1 MRKTHCILKIYLLY
15 LHKKEL
21 MSNLEKKTAHH
32 EEALIYF
39 VDDDL
44 IYLKVVSHDLEKQ
57 GYKNVRSFSTAK
69 DIVEAVKENKPDI
82 ALLDYHLGGNTTGL
96 DVLKRIKQ
104 LSPDTDSIFLTA
116 SDDINVAIETMKN
129 GAYDYVIKGDTALI
143 RINHL
148 LGNICSHRKA
158 RKKGK
163 VVLWY
168 KVMIVVL
175 IALIATLMSIKNN
188 MPIG

>member
-1 MRKTHCILKIYLLY
+1 M
-15 LHKKEL
+15 E
-21 MSNLEKKTAHH
+21 SNKLRNRNDENT
-32 EEALIYF
+32 LIYF

-57 GYKNVRSFSTAK
+57 GYKNVRSFSNAK
-69 DIVEAVKENKPDI
+69 DIIEAVKEKKPDI
-82 ALLDYHLGGNTTGL
+82 SLLDYHLGGKTTGL

-104 LSPDTDSIFLTA
+104 ISPETQNIFLTA

-148 LGNICSHRKA
+148 LGNICNHIRSD
-158 RKKGK
+158 KKGNI
-163 VVLWY
+163 VLWY
-168 KVMIVVL
+168 KISIIILIILVGVL
-175 IALIATLMSIKNN
+175 IGFQNY
-188 MPIG
+188 MPV

>member
-1 MRKTHCILKIYLLY
+1 
-15 LHKKEL
+15 
-21 MSNLEKKTAHH
+21 MSNIDGNKKVD
-32 EEALIYF
+32 ENVLIYF

-57 GYKNVRSFSTAK
+57 GYKNVRSFSTSK
-69 DIVEAVKENKPDI
+69 DIIEATKEKKPDI

-96 DVLKRIKQ
+96 DVLKKIKQ
-104 LSPDTDSIFLTA
+104 YSPDTQSIFLTA
-116 SDDINVAIETMKN
+116 SDDIKVAIETMKN

-158 RKKGK
+158 DKKGK
-163 VVLWY
+163 VVFWY
-168 KVMIVVL
+168 KLMIILL
-175 IALIATLMSIKNN
+175 IALMATLLSIKNN

>member
-1 MRKTHCILKIYLLY
+1 
-15 LHKKEL
+15 
-21 MSNLEKKTAHH
+21 MSNLEKKTTTKKD
-32 EEALIYF
+32 ALIYF

-44 IYLKVVSHDLEKQ
+44 IYLKVVSHDLEKK

-69 DIVEAVKENKPDI
+69 DIIEAVKETKPDI

-96 DVLKRIKQ
+96 DVLKRIQK
-104 LSPDTDSIFLTA
+104 LSPETDSIFLTA
-116 SDDINVAIETMKN
+116 SDDIKVAIETMKN

-148 LGNICSHRKA
+148 LKNITSHRSA
-158 RKKGK
+158 NKKGK
-163 VVLWY
+163 VVFWY
-168 KVMIVVL
+168 KVMVVVL
-175 IALIATLMSIKNN
+175 IAVIATLMSIKNN

>member
-1 MRKTHCILKIYLLY
+1 MRADKL
-15 LHKKEL
+15 
-21 MSNLEKKTAHH
+21 SNIADENT
-32 EEALIYF
+32 LIYF

-69 DIVEAVKENKPDI
+69 DIIEAVKDKAPDI
-82 ALLDYHLGGNTTGL
+82 TLLDYHLGGKATGL
-96 DVLKRIKQ
+96 DVLKKVKE
-104 LSPDTDSIFLTA
+104 LSPDTNNIFLTA
-116 SDDINVAIETMKN
+116 SDDINVAIETMKY

-148 LGNICSHRKA
+148 LGNICSHRRA
-158 RKKGK
+158 NKKGK

-168 KVMIVVL
+168 KVSIVLL
-175 IALIATLMSIKNN
+175 IAVFATLLTIKNY
-188 MPIG
+188 MPL